1 LFVTLLSQNI
11 ADQLLQIKAI
21 QLNPQNPYTWASGLR
36 SPIYCDNRQ
45 ILSFPE
51 ARKHVI
57 FALAR
62 VSSEFADV
70 DAIAGVATAGIP
82 WGAYVAD
89 RLDLPYCY
97 VRSKPKDHGL
107 KNLIEGKIPT
117 GSNVVVVEDLVSTGG
132 SSFEAIEALKAEGM
146 TIAGVVCIFH
156 YGFAQTLQKFA
167 ENKVECKSLTNF
179 SILLERSLHSQYI
192 SGDDFTKLKSWNL
205 NPKAW
210 SDQFQ
215 SSL

>member
-1 LFVTLLSQNI
+1 
-11 ADQLLQIKAI
+11 
-21 QLNPQNPYTWASGLR
+21 
-36 SPIYCDNRQ
+36 
-45 ILSFPE
+45 
-51 ARKHVI
+51 
-57 FALAR
+57 
-62 VSSEFADV
+62 
-70 DAIAGVATAGIP
+70 
-82 WGAYVAD
+82 
-89 RLDLPYCY
+89 
-97 VRSKPKDHGL
+97 
-107 KNLIEGKIPT
+107 
-117 GSNVVVVEDLVSTGG
+117 VVVEDLVSTGG